1 MDEYDDSTPSPLRT
15 ALTVLLIVLVPLA
28 LGIFLAGRLLPRPQ
42 VGIVRLSYD
51 IGSLSTYEI
60 AEQLRVARENPAI
73 QAVVVIINSPGGS
86 AAFSEELFLD
96 VLDTRRDLP
105 VVASI
110 DLLAA
115 SGAYYM
121 AAAANEIYAKPTSAV
136 GSVGVIA
143 TLPGDVYIEE
153 DLLTTGPYKAF
164 GGTRDGT
171 CARSSGPSSPSSTPS
186 RLAAATGW
194 RSTWRRCRGPRSTPA
209 SRRWSSAWSMAWRRR
224 KRRCGAP
231 PNWPVCATSR
241 RSSFT
246 R

>member
-121 AAAANEIYAKPTSAV
+121 AAAANEIYALSL
-136 GSVGVIA
+136 IH
-143 TLPGDVYIEE
+143 I
-153 DLLTTGPYKAF
+153 
-164 GGTRDGT
+164 
-171 CARSSGPSSPSSTPS
+171 
-186 RLAAATGW
+186 
-194 RSTWRRCRGPRSTPA
+194 
-209 SRRWSSAWSMAWRRR
+209 
-224 KRRCGAP
+224 
-231 PNWPVCATSR
+231 
-241 RSSFT
+241 
-246 R
+246 

>member
-96 VLDTRRDLP
+96 VLDTRR
-105 VVASI
+105 
-110 DLLAA
+110 
-115 SGAYYM
+115 
-121 AAAANEIYAKPTSAV
+121 AV
-136 GSVGVIA
+136 SY
-143 TLPGDVYIEE
+143 THLDVY
-153 DLLTTGPYKAF
+153 
-164 GGTRDGT
+164 
-171 CARSSGPSSPSSTPS
+171 
-186 RLAAATGW
+186 
-194 RSTWRRCRGPRSTPA
+194 
-209 SRRWSSAWSMAWRRR
+209 
-224 KRRCGAP
+224 KRQGCP
-231 PNWPVCATSR
+231 CSLN
-241 RSSFT
+241 
-246 R
+246 